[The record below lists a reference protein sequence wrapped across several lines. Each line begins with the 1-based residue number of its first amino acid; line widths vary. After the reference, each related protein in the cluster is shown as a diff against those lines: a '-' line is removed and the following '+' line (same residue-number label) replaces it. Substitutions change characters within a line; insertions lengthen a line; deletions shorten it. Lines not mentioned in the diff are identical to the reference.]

1 MAHEGLVDKRAY
13 LNTIGCLLQ
22 DSSLIDDIDRPLD
35 RTDFNTENFYEL
47 LFVAIY
53 NLHMQGC
60 TTIDEFSI
68 DSYLSNYK
76 DQYSIFQ
83 ENQGIEYLSN
93 AREMA
98 TLENYEY
105 YYHRLRK
112 YSLLRYYEKQGLDTR
127 FIYDSTIVDT
137 SKMES
142 EQIKFDNYT
151 EQDIIEMVETTF
163 VINPNMKYCTNTLST
178 DVQAGDGMTN
188 LVNELMEV
196 PDVGLALNNEGLNT
210 VSRGARLGCLFMRSC
225 PQGGGKAIPNDTVI
239 PTPTGFRKVGDI
251 KAGDYLF
258 DKQGCPT
265 KVINVFPQPV
275 KKQVYELKLADG
287 RKARCCED
295 HLWTYYSDH
304 RRLRT
309 ESVKEILQR
318 INNSKYGFKD
328 AEGRYR
334 FALPINKAVQYQE
347 KEYSV
352 PPYVMGL
359 LLGDGSFRIQDSQK
373 ALVYSSEDDF
383 LPNHIATIM
392 QWDYKKY
399 SDKNY
404 SYVFKYKN
412 QKYNHENVWVEEV
425 LKDYPELW
433 NEKSNEKF
441 IPKDYLLGSVKQR
454 LDLLKGLLDT
464 DGNVDEKARITF
476 STTSPNLRDDMC
488 ELCRSL
494 GYIATVGIDKRVKY
508 ANGEAYKIKIQ
519 MPLEEKSKVFNLP
532 KHLNK
537 IIPYA
542 ERGKKT
548 VKYKNSVKIVSI
560 EATEDYADMTC
571 FTVDNAENLFL
582 MNDYIVTHNTRMAV
596 GDACKISV
604 PYYYDICRNQYIYTG
619 NCEPTTIFSTEMP
632 VDEIQTLLIAAVSKV
647 NEEHILYGTYEEGE
661 LERVKQAISYIESSP
676 LYIVHI
682 PDFSIEDIKNQ
693 IKKYNREFSVRYFF
707 FDYIHT
713 SLRLMAEVNGKSG
726 MGLKEHQ
733 LLLVFATELKTIAQ
747 QLNVFIFTASQ
758 LNGEAQSALYKDQNL
773 LAGSKALANKLDMG
787 VISMAPTKAERKK
800 IEPVLH
806 KMVNMPAP
814 NMCHWVYK
822 VRRGQLTRII
832 IWTKVDLGTMTEQCL
847 FVTNYDFELIDMDFT
862 KIEQVEEKI
871 KEHSVLLTKVP
882 DNPTKEETEEEPPNK
897 KSWGSW

>member
-76 DQYSIFQ
+76 EQYSIFQ

-98 TLENYEY
+98 TLENYDY

-127 FIYDSTIVDT
+127 FIYDSTIADT

-151 EQDIIEMVETTF
+151 EQDIIEMVEATF

-178 DVQAGDGMTN
+178 DVQAGDGMTD

-225 PQGGGKAIPNDTVI
+225 PQGGGK
-239 PTPTGFRKVGDI
+239 
-251 KAGDYLF
+251 
-258 DKQGCPT
+258 
-265 KVINVFPQPV
+265 
-275 KKQVYELKLADG
+275 
-287 RKARCCED
+287 
-295 HLWTYYSDH
+295 
-304 RRLRT
+304 
-309 ESVKEILQR
+309 
-318 INNSKYGFKD
+318 
-328 AEGRYR
+328 
-334 FALPINKAVQYQE
+334 
-347 KEYSV
+347 
-352 PPYVMGL
+352 
-359 LLGDGSFRIQDSQK
+359 
-373 ALVYSSEDDF
+373 
-383 LPNHIATIM
+383 
-392 QWDYKKY
+392 
-399 SDKNY
+399 
-404 SYVFKYKN
+404 
-412 QKYNHENVWVEEV
+412 
-425 LKDYPELW
+425 
-433 NEKSNEKF
+433 
-441 IPKDYLLGSVKQR
+441 
-454 LDLLKGLLDT
+454 
-464 DGNVDEKARITF
+464 
-476 STTSPNLRDDMC
+476 
-488 ELCRSL
+488 
-494 GYIATVGIDKRVKY
+494 
-508 ANGEAYKIKIQ
+508 
-519 MPLEEKSKVFNLP
+519 
-532 KHLNK
+532 
-537 IIPYA
+537 
-542 ERGKKT
+542 
-548 VKYKNSVKIVSI
+548 
-560 EATEDYADMTC
+560 
-571 FTVDNAENLFL
+571 
-582 MNDYIVTHNTRMAV
+582 TRMAA
-596 GDACKISV
+596 GDACKIAV
-604 PYYYDICRNQYIYTG
+604 PYFYDVNTNQYVYTG

-647 NEEHILYGTYEEGE
+647 NEEHILYGTYEKGE

-713 SLRLMAEVNGKSG
+713 SLRLMAEVNSKSG

-747 QLNVFIFTASQ
+747 QLDVFIYTASQ
-758 LNGEAQSALYKDQNL
+758 LNGEAQNALYKDQNL

-787 VISMAPTKAERKK
+787 VISMSPTKAERKK
-800 IEPVLH
+800 IEAVLH
-806 KMVNMPAP
+806 RMVNMPVP

-822 VRRGQLTRII
+822 VRRGRLTRII
-832 IWTKVDLGTMTEQCL
+832 IWTKIDLGTMTEQCL

-871 KEHSVLLTKVP
+871 KEHSVLLSQVP
-882 DNPTKEETEEEPPNK
+882 DSPKSEEAEEEPTDK
-897 KSWGSW
+897 KSWGNW

>member
-76 DQYSIFQ
+76 EQYSIFQ

-98 TLENYEY
+98 TLENYDY

-127 FIYDSTIVDT
+127 FIYDSTIADT

-151 EQDIIEMVETTF
+151 EQDIIEMVEATF

-178 DVQAGDGMTN
+178 DVQAGDGMTD

-225 PQGGGKAIPNDTVI
+225 PQGGGK
-239 PTPTGFRKVGDI
+239 
-251 KAGDYLF
+251 
-258 DKQGCPT
+258 
-265 KVINVFPQPV
+265 
-275 KKQVYELKLADG
+275 
-287 RKARCCED
+287 
-295 HLWTYYSDH
+295 
-304 RRLRT
+304 
-309 ESVKEILQR
+309 
-318 INNSKYGFKD
+318 
-328 AEGRYR
+328 
-334 FALPINKAVQYQE
+334 
-347 KEYSV
+347 
-352 PPYVMGL
+352 
-359 LLGDGSFRIQDSQK
+359 
-373 ALVYSSEDDF
+373 
-383 LPNHIATIM
+383 
-392 QWDYKKY
+392 
-399 SDKNY
+399 
-404 SYVFKYKN
+404 
-412 QKYNHENVWVEEV
+412 
-425 LKDYPELW
+425 
-433 NEKSNEKF
+433 
-441 IPKDYLLGSVKQR
+441 
-454 LDLLKGLLDT
+454 
-464 DGNVDEKARITF
+464 
-476 STTSPNLRDDMC
+476 
-488 ELCRSL
+488 
-494 GYIATVGIDKRVKY
+494 
-508 ANGEAYKIKIQ
+508 
-519 MPLEEKSKVFNLP
+519 
-532 KHLNK
+532 
-537 IIPYA
+537 
-542 ERGKKT
+542 
-548 VKYKNSVKIVSI
+548 
-560 EATEDYADMTC
+560 
-571 FTVDNAENLFL
+571 
-582 MNDYIVTHNTRMAV
+582 TRMAA
-596 GDACKISV
+596 GDACKIAV
-604 PYYYDICRNQYIYTG
+604 PYFYDMNTNQYVYTG

-647 NEEHILYGTYEEGE
+647 NEEHILYGTYEKGE

-713 SLRLMAEVNGKSG
+713 SLRLMAEVNSKSG

-747 QLNVFIFTASQ
+747 QLDVFIYTASQ
-758 LNGEAQSALYKDQNL
+758 LNGEAQNALYKDQNL

-787 VISMAPTKAERKK
+787 VISMSPTKAERKK
-800 IEPVLH
+800 IEVVLH
-806 KMVNMPAP
+806 RMVNMPVP

-822 VRRGQLTRII
+822 VRRGRLTRII
-832 IWTKVDLGTMTEQCL
+832 IWTKIDLGTMTEQCL

-871 KEHSVLLTKVP
+871 KEHSVLLSQVP
-882 DNPTKEETEEEPPNK
+882 DSPMSEEAEEEPTDK
-897 KSWGSW
+897 KSWGNW

>member
-76 DQYSIFQ
+76 EQYSIFQ

-98 TLENYEY
+98 TLENYDY

-127 FIYDSTIVDT
+127 FIYDSTIADT

-151 EQDIIEMVETTF
+151 EQDIIEMVEATF

-178 DVQAGDGMTN
+178 DVQAGDGMTD

-225 PQGGGKAIPNDTVI
+225 PQGGGK
-239 PTPTGFRKVGDI
+239 
-251 KAGDYLF
+251 
-258 DKQGCPT
+258 
-265 KVINVFPQPV
+265 
-275 KKQVYELKLADG
+275 
-287 RKARCCED
+287 
-295 HLWTYYSDH
+295 
-304 RRLRT
+304 
-309 ESVKEILQR
+309 
-318 INNSKYGFKD
+318 
-328 AEGRYR
+328 
-334 FALPINKAVQYQE
+334 
-347 KEYSV
+347 
-352 PPYVMGL
+352 
-359 LLGDGSFRIQDSQK
+359 
-373 ALVYSSEDDF
+373 
-383 LPNHIATIM
+383 
-392 QWDYKKY
+392 
-399 SDKNY
+399 
-404 SYVFKYKN
+404 
-412 QKYNHENVWVEEV
+412 
-425 LKDYPELW
+425 
-433 NEKSNEKF
+433 
-441 IPKDYLLGSVKQR
+441 
-454 LDLLKGLLDT
+454 
-464 DGNVDEKARITF
+464 
-476 STTSPNLRDDMC
+476 
-488 ELCRSL
+488 
-494 GYIATVGIDKRVKY
+494 
-508 ANGEAYKIKIQ
+508 
-519 MPLEEKSKVFNLP
+519 
-532 KHLNK
+532 
-537 IIPYA
+537 
-542 ERGKKT
+542 
-548 VKYKNSVKIVSI
+548 
-560 EATEDYADMTC
+560 
-571 FTVDNAENLFL
+571 
-582 MNDYIVTHNTRMAV
+582 TRMAT
-596 GDACKISV
+596 GDACKIAV
-604 PYYYDICRNQYIYTG
+604 PYFYDVNTNQYVYTG

-647 NEEHILYGTYEEGE
+647 NEEHILYGTYEKGE

-713 SLRLMAEVNGKSG
+713 SLRLMAEVNSKSG

-747 QLNVFIFTASQ
+747 QLDVFIYTASQ
-758 LNGEAQSALYKDQNL
+758 LNGEAQNALYKDQNL

-787 VISMAPTKAERKK
+787 VISMSPTKAERKK
-800 IEPVLH
+800 IEAVLH
-806 KMVNMPAP
+806 RMVNMPVP

-822 VRRGQLTRII
+822 VRRGRLTRII
-832 IWTKVDLGTMTEQCL
+832 IWTKIDLGTMTEQCL

-871 KEHSVLLTKVP
+871 KEHSVLLSQVP
-882 DNPTKEETEEEPPNK
+882 DSPMSEEAEEEPTDK
-897 KSWGSW
+897 KSWGNW